1 MMKHKLLI
9 SVAVMSLYLPLS
21 TSFAAQAGQ
30 QEMMQDVAALQS
42 EWARIKYQVSDE
54 KLQLSA
60 IEKLEQQAEQTSAKY
75 ADFAEPK
82 IWQGI
87 ILSTDA
93 GIVKGLSA
101 LGKVKEAKKLFEA
114 SLEQNPTALNA
125 SAHTSLGS
133 LYYQVP
139 GWPIAFGSDDKAEQ
153 HLKAALEVNPDGID
167 ANYFYAD
174 FLMENKRYDEA
185 KHYFE
190 KALSASPRA
199 DRPVA
204 DAGRRH
210 EIELAMAK
218 LAGLK
223 K

>member
-30 QEMMQDVAALQS
+30 QEMLQDVAALQS

-174 FLMENKRYDEA
+174 FLMESKRYDEA

-190 KALSASPRA
+190 KALSAKPRA
-199 DRPVA
+199 ERPIA

>member
-1 MMKHKLLI
+1 MKNKLLI

-21 TSFAAQAGQ
+21 SSFAAQASQ
-30 QEMMQDVAALQS
+30 SEMLKDVAVLQS
-42 EWARIKYQVSDE
+42 EWAKIKYQMSDE

-60 IEKLEQQAEQTSAKY
+60 IEKLEQQAALTSAKY
-75 ADFAEPK
+75 SDFAEPK

-101 LGKVKEAKKLFEA
+101 LGKVKEAKKLFET

-139 GWPIAFGSDDKAEQ
+139 GWPIAFGNDEKAEQ
-153 HLKAALEVNPDGID
+153 HLKAALAVNPDGID

-174 FLMENKRYDEA
+174 FLMESKRYDEA
-185 KHYFE
+185 RVHFE
-190 KALSASPRA
+190 KALKAQVRP
-199 DRPVA
+199 DRPIA

-210 EIELAMAK
+210 EIETALLK
-218 LAGLK
+218 LSALSK

>member
-1 MMKHKLLI
+1 MKNKILI
-9 SVAVMSLYLPLS
+9 SMAVVSLYLPLN
-21 TSFAAQAGQ
+21 TSLAAQASQ
-30 QEMMQDVAALQS
+30 EEMMKEVSVLQS
-42 EWARIKYQVSDE
+42 EWAKIKYQITDE
-54 KLQLSA
+54 KLQISA
-60 IEKLEQQAEQTSAKY
+60 IEKLEEQAARTSAKY

-153 HLKAALEVNPDGID
+153 HLKAALEVNPNGID
-167 ANYFYAD
+167 ANFFYAD
-174 FLMENKRYDEA
+174 FLMENKHYDEA
-185 KHYFE
+185 KSYFE
-190 KALSASPRA
+190 KSLEAEARPN
-199 DRPVA
+199 RPVA
-204 DAGRRH
+204 DTGRRE
-210 EIELAMAK
+210 EIKTA
-218 LAGLK
+218 LK
-223 K
+223 KLSLLSKK